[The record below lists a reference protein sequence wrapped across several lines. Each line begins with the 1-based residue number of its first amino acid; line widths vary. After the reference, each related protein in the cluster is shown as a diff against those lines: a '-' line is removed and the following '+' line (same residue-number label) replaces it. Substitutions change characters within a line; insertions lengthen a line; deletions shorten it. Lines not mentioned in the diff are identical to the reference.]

1 MEKPVAYFSAEYGL
15 PNNMPIYAGGL
26 GILAGDILREA
37 SEINLPFVA
46 VGVLY
51 KKGFFKQTI
60 DQNGWQEEQDV
71 YWNPEDY
78 GLTLVKN
85 TDGSSLSIILPF
97 PKGNLTLFVWK
108 INVGKTPL
116 YLLDAD
122 NDLNPA
128 DLRDLTSNL
137 YTGDWNL
144 HLEQEYILGV
154 GGVRLLRE
162 LKIEPKI
169 WHLNDDHSALS
180 ILERLREYLSSGTSF
195 DNALSEIKKTTLFT
209 THTPVRGAESTYVK
223 ETILPFLKILT
234 DEKLDSAKLFA
245 LGGKD
250 KETFSL
256 SLLGISLSGYK
267 NAVSKRHHEISEG
280 LWDTKM
286 DFVTNGVSSHHW
298 VSSPMKTIYDNHLG
312 IDWQSTINSAG
323 MWQKVYDIPD
333 KEFWEARLYAKRQ
346 LISYLSRN
354 KILEADINEND
365 LFIGFARRFA
375 PYKQSQI
382 LISSMLHLKSMLLNP
397 DRPAHLFLS
406 GKAHP
411 IDNAGK
417 KLLQEVYKA
426 DHDPEVGEAII
437 FCENYDI
444 NLAKMLVSG
453 VDLWLNTPKPP
464 MEASGTSGMKAMLN
478 GVINASTLDGWWY
491 EAFDGNN
498 GWVVGSYDP
507 EETAKMSVE
516 ELNDNLFYLL
526 EEEIIPLYYDLE
538 DGVPVKWIK
547 KIKDS
552 LATCAPRFNTKR
564 MLLEYKEK
572 FYDRT

>member
-37 SEINLPFVA
+37 SELSLPFVA

-51 KKGFFKQTI
+51 KKGFFKQAL
-60 DQNGWQEEQDV
+60 DKNGWQEEKDV

-78 GLTLVKN
+78 GLDPVKN
-85 TDGSSLSIILPF
+85 QDGSPLSIILPF
-97 PKGNLTLFVWK
+97 PKANLNLLVWK
-108 INVGKTPL
+108 NTVGKTFL

-122 NDLNPA
+122 NDDNPA

-162 LKIEPKI
+162 LKIESKM

-180 ILERLREYLSSGTSF
+180 LLERLRELVSSGISF
-195 DNALSEIKKTTLFT
+195 EDALSKIKETTLFT
-209 THTPVRGAESTYVK
+209 THTPVRGAESVYDR
-223 ETILPFLKILT
+223 ETVLPFLKILSG
-234 DEKLDSAKLFA
+234 DKIDLEKIFSLGAK
-245 LGGKD
+245 D
-250 KETFSL
+250 TETFSL

-267 NAVSKRHHEISEG
+267 NAVSKRHHEISES

-286 DFVTNGVSSHHW
+286 DFVTNGVSSYHW
-298 VSSPMKTIYDNHLG
+298 VSNPMKTLYDNHLG
-312 IDWQSTINSAG
+312 TDWQSNINSAG
-323 MWQKVYDIPD
+323 MWQKVYDISD
-333 KEFWEARLYAKRQ
+333 KEFWSARLTAKKH
-346 LISYLSRN
+346 LISYLLKN
-354 KILEADINEND
+354 NILTSQIDENE

-382 LISSMLHLKSMLLNP
+382 LISSMSHLKSMLLNSES
-397 DRPAHLFLS
+397 PAHLFVS

-417 KLLQEVYKA
+417 KLLQEVYWA
-426 DHDPEVGEAII
+426 DNDPKVGEAIV

-444 NLAKMLVSG
+444 PLAKMLVSG

-478 GVINASTLDGWWY
+478 GAINASTLDGWWY

-507 EETAKMSVE
+507 EETAKMSIE

-526 EEEIIPLYYDLE
+526 ESEIIPLYYDLE
-538 DGVPVKWIK
+538 DGIPVKWIK

-552 LATCAPRFNTKR
+552 LVTCAPRFNTRR

-572 FYDRT
+572 FYDRL